1 MKTKTIIMLLM
12 ALVIVGAQVIEAQ
25 QNGNGGRYG
34 KRNRGY
40 NDMFN
45 SLLYQLPEQS
55 IESWEA
61 ENLSHLIEEEKLARD
76 VYLTLGAKWDL
87 PIFTNI
93 AESEGRH
100 MQAVLT
106 LIAKYDLPSPVQSDE
121 IGAFTNVKFQE
132 LYTVLVD
139 RGSQSLLDALIVG
152 ATIEDMDIAD
162 IQEMLAKTDNEDMQ
176 ILFQNLMRGSR
187 NHIRSF
193 YSNVLLYG
201 GTYEPKYITIEEFE
215 SIINS
220 DIERGFSNGNGGH
233 YYGNQGW

>member
-1 MKTKTIIMLLM
+1 MKRKPIIMLFM
-12 ALVIVGAQVIEAQ
+12 ALVIMSAVVMEAQ
-25 QNGNGGRYG
+25 QYGNGGKYG
-34 KRNRGY
+34 KRNRGN

-61 ENLSHLIEEEKLARD
+61 ENLIHLIEEEKLARD
-76 VYLTLGAKWDL
+76 VYLTLAEKWDL
-87 PIFTNI
+87 PVFANI

-106 LIAKYDLPSPVQSDE
+106 LLTKYDLPSPVQSDE
-121 IGAFTNVKFQE
+121 IGVFSNVKFQE
-132 LYTVLVD
+132 LYMMLVEK
-139 RGSQSLLDALIVG
+139 GSQSLVNALIVG

-162 IQEMLAKTDNEDMQ
+162 IQEMLGKTDNEDMK

-187 NHIRSF
+187 NHMRSF
-193 YSNVLLYG
+193 YSNLLLYG
-201 GTYEPKYITIEEFE
+201 GTYQPEYITAEEFE

-220 DIERGFSNGNGGH
+220 DMERGFSNGNGGH